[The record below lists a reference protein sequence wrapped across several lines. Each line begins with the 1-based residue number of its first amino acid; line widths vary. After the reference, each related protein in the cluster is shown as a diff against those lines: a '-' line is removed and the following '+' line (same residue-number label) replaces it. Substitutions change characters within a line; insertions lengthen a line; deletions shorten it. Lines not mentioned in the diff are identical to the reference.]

1 MYYTYVLRSL
11 KDGGLYIGYTGN
23 LADRLRQHRWGKV
36 KSTRG
41 RRPLI
46 LVYWEELSCLE
57 EARERE
63 LYLKTSPGRR
73 YIRRIIESRDKKGQG
88 LMIED

>member
-11 KDGGLYIGYTGN
+11 KDGGLYIGYTSD
-23 LADRLRQHRWGKV
+23 LADRMRQHRWGKV

-41 RRPLI
+41 RRPLS
-46 LVYWEELSCLE
+46 LVYWEEFSCVE
-57 EARERE
+57 EARGRE

-73 YIRRIIESRDKKGQG
+73 YIRRIVENRGI
-88 LMIED
+88 IED